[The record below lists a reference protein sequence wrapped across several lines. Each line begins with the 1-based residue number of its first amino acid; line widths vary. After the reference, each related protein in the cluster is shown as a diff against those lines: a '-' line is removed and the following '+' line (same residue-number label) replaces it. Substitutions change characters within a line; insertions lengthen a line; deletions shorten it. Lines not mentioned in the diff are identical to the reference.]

1 MQVLPDGIR
10 SSPGYGATISAHEA
24 DLADTCT
31 VVLTMRN
38 RSELVTRVA
47 GVSSLLAGT
56 IITTGMVLYALAG
69 ADLETAVNSGDMAA
83 YFAAAV
89 ENHLLVVTLFLWMI
103 ASLLIV
109 AAATA
114 LAVYTRSLAG
124 WLGTASATVGAAVA
138 LPTYLT
144 MLALINVAAPN
155 GSREVAEVI
164 GWAASRGD
172 WTATVLL
179 LSVTPMLLSM
189 SGAWHPQ
196 VQRWLVALG
205 ATAALSGL
213 TAVAALFGIVPSPTG
228 YAVLLA
234 GPLWLFAAGA
244 VTLRAS
250 APAAP

>member
-1 MQVLPDGIR
+1 
-10 SSPGYGATISAHEA
+10 
-24 DLADTCT
+24 
-31 VVLTMRN
+31 MRN
-38 RSELVTRVA
+38 RSELVTRIA

-56 IITTGMVLYALAG
+56 IITAGMVLYALAD

-83 YFAAAV
+83 YFDAAV
-89 ENHLLVVTLFLWMI
+89 DNHLLVVTLFLWMI

-109 AAATA
+109 AAAA
-114 LAVYTRSLAG
+114 SLAVYTRSLAG
-124 WLGTASATVGAAVA
+124 WLGTASGIIGASVA

-179 LSVTPMLLSM
+179 LSLTPMLLSL
-189 SGAWHPQ
+189 SGAWNSQ

-213 TAVAALFGIVPSPTG
+213 TAVAALFGIVPAPAG
-228 YAVLLA
+228 YAILLA

-244 VTLRAS
+244 ATLRA
-250 APAAP
+250 AAPTAP